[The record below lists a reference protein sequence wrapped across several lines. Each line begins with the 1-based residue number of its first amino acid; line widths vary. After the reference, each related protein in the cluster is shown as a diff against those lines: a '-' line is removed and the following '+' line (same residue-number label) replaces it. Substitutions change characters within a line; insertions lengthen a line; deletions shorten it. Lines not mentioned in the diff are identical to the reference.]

1 MRRPRTPS
9 LLATCAIFLAVAA
22 GQIRVE
28 PLVAL
33 DGNPHTASLSPDG
46 KTLVFNWCKPG
57 GACGLYTRS
66 LAGGEPRLFAGKD
79 AKGQYPESPAWSP
92 AGGKIAFLRDD
103 KESHLIVRDTASG
116 SERNLGVIS
125 SGIAW
130 SPNGRFLVAG
140 TYLENPPQTY
150 DCRPTLFSAETGAR
164 VRHLAARGD
173 GPVFSPD
180 GRKLAY
186 YDGTKL
192 MLLRL
197 TADLRPDGEPSTLV
211 EGIGKISQVLWT
223 AKGSEIV
230 FDASTDASRLYR
242 VTLQPGAQPRLIEGV
257 PSGLYVDQILA
268 DGTVLATESSQI
280 QTFSRV
286 DLQSNSPVLA
296 TVNGPGCTLGGSGC
310 SPDGRLRAYA
320 TGFPPILDRA
330 LWVENV
336 DGTDRRLLVKPIPAF
351 ADPKQ
356 DGEPRVAGWSPDGR
370 WIAYTVSPR
379 GLNYGMR
386 SHLYVVPF
394 SGGNPQRLAPEAFA
408 LEQPVWSRDGKS
420 IYAAQ
425 KWPADDPSNGKRT
438 AIVRIDVAD
447 GKLTALG
454 VDGDWPRES
463 PDGRFLYFFGD
474 HTRRLSR
481 ISFDTGAVTPLPGRQ
496 GFLESN
502 LAIGRKFLYAV
513 ERVHSDAGR
522 TYYRIVRFNPE
533 SGVIDWSI
541 SVSDPY
547 SLGAARLSP
556 DERYLYFEGK
566 TVDRQRIVMVRGLSW

>member
-9 LLATCAIFLAVAA
+9 LFAACAAFLAVAT

-28 PLVAL
+28 PVVNLE
-33 DGNPHTASLSPDG
+33 GNPHGGSLSPDG

-57 GACGLYTRS
+57 GACGIYTRP
-66 LAGGEPRLFAGKD
+66 LAGGEPRLLAGKD
-79 AKGQYPESPAWSP
+79 AKGQYPDSPVWSP
-92 AGGKIAFLRDD
+92 AGGKIAFLRGD
-103 KESHLIVRDTASG
+103 KESHLIVRDAVSG

-125 SGIAW
+125 SGVAW
-130 SPNGRFLVAG
+130 SPDGRFLVAA

-150 DCRPTLFSAETGAR
+150 DCRPTLFSAGAGAR

-211 EGIGKISQVLWT
+211 DGTGKISRVLWT
-223 AKGSEIV
+223 TKGSEIV
-230 FDASTDASRLYR
+230 FEASTDASSLYR
-242 VTLQPGAQPRLIEGV
+242 LTLQPGAQPRPIPGV
-257 PSGLYVDQILA
+257 PSSLYFDQILA
-268 DGTVLATESSQI
+268 DGTVLATENRQMP
-280 QTFSRV
+280 TFSRA
-286 DLQSNSPVLA
+286 DLQSESRVL
-296 TVNGPGCTLGGSGC
+296 TDVNGPDCSLGGSDC

-320 TGFPPILDRA
+320 TGFPPTLDRA

-336 DGTDRRLLVKPIPAF
+336 DGTDRRVLVKPIPAF

-356 DGEPRVAGWSPDGR
+356 DGEPRVAGWSPDGK
-370 WIAYTVSPR
+370 WIAYTVSPPS
-379 GLNYGMR
+379 LNPGVR
-386 SHLYVVPF
+386 SHLYVVPS

-425 KWPADDPSNGKRT
+425 KWPADDPSNGRRT

-474 HTRRLSR
+474 HNGRLSR

-496 GFLESN
+496 GFSESN
-502 LAIGRKFLYAV
+502 LAIGRNFLYAV
-513 ERVHSDAGR
+513 ERVRGDAGR
-522 TYYRIVRFNPE
+522 PYSRIVRFNPE
-533 SGVIDWSI
+533 SGVIDWSL
-541 SVSDPY
+541 SLSD
-547 SLGAARLSP
+547 SSHLGAAHLSA

-566 TVDRQRIVMVRGLSW
+566 TVYRQSVVRVRGLTW